1 MQNTL
6 QDKPK
11 KKSDREL
18 IQLLSEKITQGDYVF
33 LKHAKQRLKD
43 RNISDLEVLDILQ
56 GKSGRMRKRNKMK
69 DKYEKGH
76 QDWNYCIEGINLDGI
91 KIRIIFSFNE
101 NLMPIITVIRL
112 SRGD

>member
-1 MQNTL
+1 MQNN
-6 QDKPK
+6 PK
-11 KKSDREL
+11 KKSEREL
-18 IQLLSEKITQGDYVF
+18 IRLLSEKIRQGDYVF

-43 RNISDLEVLDILQ
+43 RGITDLEVLNILERKP
-56 GKSGRMRKRNKMK
+56 GSRTKRNKRK

-76 QDWNYCIEGINLDGI
+76 QDWNYCIEGINHDDI

-112 SRGD
+112 SHGD